1 MIRLSKYICPYCETT
16 FSLSGATY
24 SQYRPDF
31 EYPNNANRGYYT
43 EAGERIIPE
52 SEIEINF
59 YHCPEC
65 SKYSIDLKGCG
76 IETKSINFRA
86 LPFGHSKELP
96 NYIPQAIRNDYK
108 EASLIKTLSPK
119 ASATLSRRCLQ
130 GMIRDYW
137 DISKGTLYKEID
149 AIKDKVT
156 AQQWSVLDAVRKIG
170 NIGAHMEKD
179 INVIVDIDPDEA
191 EKLIKLIEYL
201 IKEWYINRHETEQ
214 LFADILKID
223 SDKAAAKLSK

>member
-1 MIRLSKYICPYCETT
+1 M
-16 FSLSGATY
+16 
-24 SQYRPDF
+24 
-31 EYPNNANRGYYT
+31 
-43 EAGERIIPE
+43 
-52 SEIEINF
+52 
-59 YHCPEC
+59 
-65 SKYSIDLKGCG
+65 
-76 IETKSINFRA
+76 
-86 LPFGHSKELP
+86 
-96 NYIPQAIRNDYK
+96 RNDYK
-108 EASLIKTLSPK
+108 EASLIKSLSPK

-137 DISKGTLYKEID
+137 DVSKGTLYKEID
-149 AIKDKVT
+149 DIKDKVT

-179 INVIVDIDPDEA
+179 INVIVEIDPDEA

-223 SDKAAAKLSK
+223 SDKASAKLSK